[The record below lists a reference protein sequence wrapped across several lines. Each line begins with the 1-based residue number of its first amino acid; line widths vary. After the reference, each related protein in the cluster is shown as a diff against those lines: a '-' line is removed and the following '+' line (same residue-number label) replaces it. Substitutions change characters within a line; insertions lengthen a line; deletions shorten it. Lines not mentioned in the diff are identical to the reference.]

1 MAKEIAEEYAGY
13 EVSTFNNYLSG
24 WSLFLYMRLIQLHH
38 DNQKCFNEEYGWKR
52 PTGVIK

>member
-1 MAKEIAEEYAGY
+1 MAKEIAEEYAGH

-38 DNQKCFNEEYGWKR
+38 DNQECFNEEYG
-52 PTGVIK
+52 